1 LERKYIPASWEVY
14 TKTQIW
20 PRNGEVSVKGV
31 QTILN
36 LMAEDGVL
44 KKPLPKV
51 EDIMAAGYLD
61 EARKSLGQ

>member
-1 LERKYIPASWEVY
+1 
-14 TKTQIW
+14 
-20 PRNGEVSVKGV
+20 V

-51 EDIMAAGYLD
+51 DDILSVSYLD
-61 EARKSLGQ
+61 EARKALGQ